1 MRPSHSNA
9 SNAMNRWLAAERYDG
24 DDQADA
30 ALLELFESLPL
41 IAPPA
46 GFADRVILR
55 AGIPANAKRDLFASR
70 GARLAVAGCLVALSL
85 GVLWL
90 PPVLRLLA
98 GFWSFGGLVQGG
110 VRALADAAQWL
121 ATAFRVWD
129 LLLTISRALTQ
140 PLMMPQVTAG
150 LVVCLLISSLAFR
163 FLRDQI
169 TGERN
174 WTHVDPI

>member
-1 MRPSHSNA
+1 MRPPHSNA
-9 SNAMNRWLAAERYDG
+9 SNAVDRWLAAERYDG

-55 AGIPANAKRDLFASR
+55 AGIPATRRDLFASR
-70 GARLAVAGCLVALSL
+70 GARLAVAVCLVALGL
-85 GVLWL
+85 GAVWL
-90 PPVLRLLA
+90 PPVLRVLA

-121 ATAFRVWD
+121 ATALRVWD
-129 LLLTISRALTQ
+129 LLLTIGRALTQ
-140 PLMMPQVTAG
+140 PLTMPQVTAG

-163 FLRDQI
+163 LLRDQL

-174 WTHVDPI
+174 WTYVDPI